1 MKLSH
6 QAAYAKELE
15 GYETIETEYGFISYR
30 FHENGVECFIR
41 DIYVAPEYRAQ
52 GGANTLAVQLADMVT
67 VEAKKKGCKA
77 LTGLVVPSMKN
88 ATHNVAAQLKYG
100 FKVHSA
106 EANKIWFLKEI

>member
-15 GYETIETEYGFISYR
+15 NYETIETEYGFISYR
-30 FHENGVECFIR
+30 YHENGVECFIR

-52 GGANTLAVQLADMVT
+52 GASSLAVKLADMVT
-67 VEAKKKGCKA
+67 EEAKKRGCTV
-77 LTGLVVPSMKN
+77 LTGLVVPTMKN
-88 ATHNVAAQLKYG
+88 ATYNVAAQLKYG

-106 EANKIWFLKEI
+106 EANKIWFVKEI